1 MKKIMVFGSFDGI
14 HDGHRAFFKEARS
27 HGDYLIAVLAQDHI
41 IEHLK
46 GRAPKLN
53 LTERFEHLNKEDGV
67 DEVVIGDKELSAWEV
82 VQKYQPEIIAV
93 GYDQTLLREDLE
105 KHLVRLGVQP
115 DIKVMSAY
123 EPDIYHSSKLH

>member
-1 MKKIMVFGSFDGI
+1 MVFGSFDGI

>member
-1 MKKIMVFGSFDGI
+1 MVFGSFDGL
-14 HDGHRAFFKEARS
+14 HNGHRAFFKEARS

-67 DEVVIGDKELSAWEV
+67 DEVAIGDKELSAWEV

-93 GYDQTLLREDLE
+93 GYDQATLREDLE
-105 KHLVRLGVQP
+105 KHLDRLGVKP
-115 DIKVMSAY
+115 EIKVMSAY
-123 EPDIYHSSKLH
+123 EPDIYHSSKIR